1 MPQLTVRSCW
11 FESLAISNSGII
23 VDDFVQSEDLNKKH
37 FVVDSAVDNLSKHL
51 IMNDDDMDPFNDDV
65 NDTAEILLSLLEL
78 LPILGRFHL

>member
-23 VDDFVQSEDLNKKH
+23 VDDYVQPDDLANKH
-37 FVVDSAVDNLSKHL
+37 FVVDSALDNLGKHI

-65 NDTAEILLSLLEL
+65 SDTAQILLSLLEL
-78 LPILGRFHL
+78 LPILGKFHL